1 MRFSPVFSPTISAS
15 CYEGGVRGP
24 NQELQNILTAPNE
37 FLLLSF
43 LIQVFTKPVEKMM
56 VVLEI

>member
-15 CYEGGVRGP
+15 CYAGGVRGP
-24 NQELQNILTAPNE
+24 NQELQNILTASNE

-43 LIQVFTKPVEKMM
+43 LIQVFTKSVEKMM